1 MGRKSTY
8 TTEIADEICE
18 RLAAG
23 ETLRQ
28 ICQNRMI
35 AHSTVLQWVN
45 DLPSFADRYARARSE
60 GLDVLAQEIIAI
72 ADNDRICEKVKLGP
86 GGEVIEKTIVDMVE
100 RSKLQ
105 VDARKWLLSKLR
117 PDKYGDRT
125 AVDIGGQA
133 GNQLRIVVEG
143 ADGKPL
149 P

>member
-23 ETLRQ
+23 ESLRQ
-28 ICQNRMI
+28 ICGNDFRPDFPPE
-35 AHSTVLQWVN
+35 ATVRNWAVDDIQG
-45 DLPSFADRYARARSE
+45 FAARYARARGTGIDAIVESTLE
-60 GLDVLAQEIIAI
+60 I
-72 ADNDRICEKVKLGP
+72 ADDLSEDPKSRQVRIE
-86 GGEVIEKTIVDMVE
+86 
-100 RSKLQ
+100 
-105 VDARKWLLSKLR
+105 ARKWFASKLR